1 MALMIG
7 ELKIHQFR
15 NIDTARLALK
25 DCNVVVG
32 DNGSGKTSLLEA
44 VFLLS
49 RGKSFRHHEPKRYI
63 THQQERCTVW
73 ANTTQG
79 QMAIQKMLDDK
90 GFATTIIK
98 QHNQHVSSQSV
109 LSFALPTLL
118 IDPSGMEL
126 LETGSGS
133 RRQLLDWLVFHVE
146 HRFYAEWLSY
156 QRLLKQRNIL
166 LKSPTVHQRLMEL
179 QAWDHQLAHHAHK
192 IHEYRQALFG
202 RWLGYF
208 DGMLARLLPQHVGQI
223 RLSYQA
229 GFDEKEGLFDI
240 LRQRVMADVELGYTR
255 VGGHRADISVMFYQ
269 LGAAKLKEQAVNVL
283 SRGEKK
289 LLITALKL
297 AQLQLICD
305 NGTCPVVLIDD
316 IDAELDKNA
325 INVLLDTALGLPCQ
339 LIITSLQQDTADNI
353 MDKLSRLS
361 TPKTGKMFHVKQ
373 GSITEQS
380 P

>member
-1 MALMIG
+1 MIEQLHIHHLRNLQSVAI
-7 ELKIHQFR
+7 ELSK
-15 NIDTARLALK
+15 
-25 DCNVVVG
+25 CNVFVG
-32 DNGSGKTSLLEA
+32 KNGSGKTSLLEA

-63 THQQERCTVW
+63 THHQERCTVW

-166 LKSPTVHQRLMEL
+166 LKSPTIHQRLMEL
-179 QAWDHQLAHHAHK
+179 QAWDYQLAHHAHK

-202 RWLGYF
+202 HWLGYF

-269 LGAAKLKEQAVNVL
+269 LGNAKLKEQAVNVL

-305 NGTCPVVLIDD
+305 NGTCPVVLID
-316 IDAELDKNA
+316 
-325 INVLLDTALGLPCQ
+325 G
-339 LIITSLQQDTADNI
+339 
-353 MDKLSRLS
+353 
-361 TPKTGKMFHVKQ
+361 
-373 GSITEQS
+373 
-380 P
+380 